1 MKIETFKLE
10 RFQSTWEN
18 VVEFNLAESG
28 VHPLSIEEFVGKKEM
43 AKVQKLGLGYS
54 QTNGTPGLRKNIAAL
69 YPGIDLDQIQV
80 TTGSTEANFLL
91 MWSLIEEGDEVV
103 FEIPNYMQMW
113 GLLRGFGASVKT
125 FCLRAEKNWAPDL
138 AELGRAVTKKTKL
151 IILTNPNNPTGA
163 VLSRDEM
170 EEIIRIARKASA
182 WILADEVYQGAE
194 RVGQR
199 TPSFWGR
206 YDKVICVN
214 GMSKA
219 YGLAGLRIGWI
230 AGPLGLIKSV
240 WPYHDYTTISPSILS
255 DKLATIALS
264 PANRA
269 KILRR
274 TKNILNTNFP
284 VLETWLKKH
293 PGLFSF
299 VPPKAGA
306 ITFVRYDL
314 AVNSTSLAEKI
325 IREQSVFLAPGD
337 LFEMDRYLRIGFGA
351 EKKSLRRA
359 LARVDKVLKADS
371 GHRAGSSSGA

>member
-10 RFQSTWEN
+10 RFESTWEK

-28 VHPLSIEEFVGKKEM
+28 VHPLSIEDFVGKKEM
-43 AKVQKLGLGYS
+43 AELEKLGLGYG
-54 QTNGTPGLRKNIAAL
+54 QTNGTPGLRKNIAAM

-80 TTGSTEANFLL
+80 TIGSTEANFLL

-103 FEIPNYMQMW
+103 FELPNYMQMW

-125 FCLRAEKNWAPDL
+125 FCLREEKNWAPDL
-138 AELGRAVTKKTKL
+138 DELGRAVTKKTKL

-163 VLSRDEM
+163 VLSKEEM
-170 EEIIRIARKASA
+170 EEIIRIARKAGA

-194 RVGQR
+194 RVGGR
-199 TPSFWGR
+199 TPTFWGR

-230 AGPLGLIKSV
+230 AGPLELIKSV
-240 WPYHDYTTISPSILS
+240 WPYHDYTAISPSILS

-264 PANRA
+264 PATRA

-274 TKNILNTNFP
+274 TKTILTTNFP
-284 VLETWLKKH
+284 VLETWLKSR
-293 PGLFSF
+293 PRLFSF

-306 ITFVRYDL
+306 IAFVRYNL

-325 IREQSVFLAPGD
+325 IRDESVFLVPGD
-337 LFEMDRYLRIGFGA
+337 LFEMDRYLRIGFGL
-351 EKKSLRRA
+351 EEKSLRRA
-359 LARVDKVLKADS
+359 LTRVDKVLTADS
-371 GHRAGSSSGA
+371 GDRAGSSSGA